1 MLRVSQVNQSIDEPM
16 ERLHQRICKKLRIR
30 ERDLIRF
37 SIYRESV
44 DARRRPIRFSY
55 VVDCEVADEQ
65 QVLRHAGTDVVVV
78 RERPFVLPAAGS
90 ERLPHRPVV
99 VGFGP
104 GGMFAALMLAR
115 AGYRPL
121 VLERGQCLEQR
132 VQSVQRYCRAE
143 RWIPGATCS
152 LAKAGPVR
160 SPMES

>member
-37 SIYRESV
+37 SIHRESV

-65 QVLRHAGTDVVVV
+65 QVLRHAGTDVTVV

-90 ERLPHRPVV
+90 ERLSHRPVV
-99 VGFGP
+99 SVLAP
-104 GGMFAALMLAR
+104 AA
-115 AGYRPL
+115 
-121 VLERGQCLEQR
+121 CLR
-132 VQSVQRYCRAE
+132 R
-143 RWIPGATCS
+143 
-152 LAKAGPVR
+152 
-160 SPMES
+160 

>member
-65 QVLRHAGTDVVVV
+65 QVLRHAGTDVTVV

-90 ERLPHRPVV
+90 ERR
-99 VGFGP
+99 GWEGP
-104 GGMFAALMLAR
+104 RQRRCGAGVAR
-115 AGYRPL
+115 GR
-121 VLERGQCLEQR
+121 QR
-132 VQSVQRYCRAE
+132 RRVDILLNRR
-143 RWIPGATCS
+143 
-152 LAKAGPVR
+152 
-160 SPMES
+160 